1 MKRRFSKM
9 IFIGHF
15 RHRKTSL
22 VLAGFCCYIFI
33 LILIAPDKSFPEVSV
48 DRHPI
53 YEAGNVTEFKEK
65 NNLKLILVWTR
76 LQVKQKLLF
85 NICNNI
91 FFFVNIRQKQQDL
104 NVSRVQTLDPTSV
117 SFHNIDCSQKL
128 FLCIFFLGPS

>member
-1 MKRRFSKM
+1 M

-48 DRHPI
+48 DWHPI
-53 YEAGNVTEFKEK
+53 FEAENVTEFKEK

-76 LQVKQKLLF
+76 LQVKTETFIQYM
-85 NICNNI
+85 
-91 FFFVNIRQKQQDL
+91 
-104 NVSRVQTLDPTSV
+104 
-117 SFHNIDCSQKL
+117 
-128 FLCIFFLGPS
+128 

>member
-1 MKRRFSKM
+1 M

-15 RHRKTSL
+15 RHRKTLL

-53 YEAGNVTEFKEK
+53 FEAENVTEFKEK

-76 LQVKQKLLF
+76 LQVKTETFIQYM
-85 NICNNI
+85 
-91 FFFVNIRQKQQDL
+91 
-104 NVSRVQTLDPTSV
+104 
-117 SFHNIDCSQKL
+117 
-128 FLCIFFLGPS
+128 